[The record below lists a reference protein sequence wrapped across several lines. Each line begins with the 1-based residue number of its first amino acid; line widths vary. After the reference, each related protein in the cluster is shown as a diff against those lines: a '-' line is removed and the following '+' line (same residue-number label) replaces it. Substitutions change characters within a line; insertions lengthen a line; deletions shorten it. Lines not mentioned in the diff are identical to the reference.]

1 MKTFLESVADDII
14 KKYGYDLSRIAVVFP
29 NKRASLFLNSILAEK
44 AERPIWSP
52 AYITISDLYRQ
63 HSKLAVGDQLKLICD
78 LHKSFVECTGINE
91 SLDHFYGWGQVLLAD
106 FDDIDKHLA
115 DAGKVFANL
124 RDLHELDDVSYL
136 TKEQVA
142 VIRSFFSNFS
152 EEHNSELKKRFLN
165 LWSHFFDIY
174 EAFNRRIEAEG
185 LAYEGALYRK
195 VVADETVVFEHDK
208 YLFVGFNVLQK
219 VEQRLFSR
227 LLKDGKAAFYWDF
240 DRYYINKG
248 GIYGTESARLATGSA
263 RLDTVNGRF
272 VNTGTPLGS
281 RNGLFDNEAGH
292 YLSAYLDAFPNELDN
307 SSDIYDSF
315 SRQKDI
321 TYIASPTET
330 AQAHHISTWLRGQ
343 DRIAA
348 GRHTAIVLCNEKLL
362 KTVVRCLP
370 DETGAVNITTG
381 YPLGLSPTSTL
392 VAALFNLR
400 ITGYIPH
407 SDRYRLKAV
416 RSVLANPY
424 MVYLSD
430 SCAELLKQITT
441 PPMYYIPAG
450 RLCIDERTSML
461 FNTTVKDDGQSPSE
475 RMTDWVAGIV
485 KAIAVGAGKANASD
499 PLLQESLF
507 RMFLIMNRLKS
518 LISSG
523 DLCVDVPTLQRLVN
537 QIIQSTSVPFHG
549 EPAEGVQI
557 MGVLETRNLDFDH
570 VLLLSCNEGDMPKG
584 VNDSS
589 FIPYNIRK
597 AYELT
602 TVDNKVSIYSYYFHR
617 LLQRA
622 SDITIMYNNST
633 SDGKTGEMSR
643 FMQQILVES
652 GHDVKM
658 RKLLAG
664 QELDP
669 SAPKAIGKDGKVTDL
684 LLSRFDLE
692 RNRDRSDDPLLTPT
706 AINKYMRCQLL
717 FFYRYVCG
725 LKEQDDPDEDKMQN
739 RLFGNIFHEAAE
751 AIYRNIMGEGR
762 RIGREAVESV
772 LKDGAVI
779 ERAVDDAFAK
789 ELFKHEKQGRR
800 RPEYNGLQLI
810 SREVVVAY
818 LRRLL
823 EVDAALA
830 PFDILGLETCV
841 AREMAVTAGTHR
853 FTTTIG
859 GRIDRIDRIND
870 GSERIRVVDYKT
882 GSKPQSSIKSV
893 ENIFSTDG
901 LKNHSDYYL
910 QTFLYARLV
919 SGSTSANPQGLPVS
933 PALLFI
939 RNASAKDYDPTLCLD
954 KEPVRDITTVG
965 ADFDGMLAEKVAEMF
980 NPDIPFSPTD
990 NTDLCLTCPYLGI
1003 CRLYST

>member
-29 NKRASLFLNSILAEK
+29 NKRASLFLNTILAEK
-44 AERPIWSP
+44 AGRPIWSP

-78 LHKSFVECTGINE
+78 LHKSFIECTGINE

-115 DAGKVFANL
+115 DASKVFANL

-174 EAFNRRIEAEG
+174 KAFNKRIETEG
-185 LAYEGALYRK
+185 LTYEGALYRK
-195 VVADETVVFEHDK
+195 VVADETVVFGHDK

-219 VEQRLFSR
+219 VEQRLFNR

-240 DRYYINKG
+240 DRYYMGKG
-248 GIYGTESARLATGSA
+248 GRTGSQ
-263 RLDTVNGRF
+263 NGQFDNENGHTDNR
-272 VNTGTPLGS
+272 NGHTNDS
-281 RNGLFDNEAGH
+281 RNDQFDNEAGH
-292 YLSAYLDAFPNELDN
+292 YLSAYLDTFPNELDN
-307 SSDIYDSF
+307 TSDIYDNF
-315 SRQKDI
+315 SSKKDI

-330 AQAHHISTWLRGQ
+330 AQAHHISTWLKGQ

-370 DETGAVNITTG
+370 DETGPVNITTG
-381 YPLGLSPTSTL
+381 YPLSLSPISTL
-392 VAALFNLR
+392 VSALFNLR
-400 ITGYIPH
+400 ISGYIPH

-430 SCAELLKQITT
+430 SCAELLKQITN
-441 PPMYYIPAG
+441 PPMYYIPAD
-450 RLCIDERTSML
+450 RLCIDERTTML
-461 FNTTVKDDGQSPSE
+461 FNTAIKDDGKSPSE

-485 KAIAVGAGKANASD
+485 KTIAVGADTVKTSD

-507 RMFLIMNRLKS
+507 RMFSIMNRLKS

-523 DLCVDVPTLQRLVN
+523 DLCVDVVTLQRLVN

-557 MGVLETRNLDFDH
+557 MGVLETRNIDFDH

-622 SDITIMYNNST
+622 NDITIMYNNST

-652 GHDVKM
+652 GHNVKM
-658 RKLLAG
+658 KKLLAG
-664 QELDP
+664 QELDH
-669 SAPKAIGKDGKVTDL
+669 STPKAIGKDGKVMDL
-684 LLSRFDLE
+684 LLSRFDLD
-692 RNRDRSDDPLLTPT
+692 RNSGRSNDPLLTPT

-725 LKEQDDPDEDKMQN
+725 LKELDDPDEDKMQN

-751 AIYRNIMGEGR
+751 AIYRNIMGKGQ
-762 RIGREAVESV
+762 RIDREAVESV
-772 LKDGAVI
+772 LKNGVVI

-789 ELFKHEKQGRR
+789 ELFKHEKQGRK

-823 EVDAALA
+823 EVDATLA
-830 PFDILGLETCV
+830 PFDILGLEACV
-841 AREMAVTAGTHR
+841 AKQMVITAGTHR

-859 GRIDRIDRIND
+859 GRIDRIDKIND
-870 GSERIRVVDYKT
+870 GMERIRVVDYKT
-882 GSKPQSSIKSV
+882 GSKPQSSLKSV
-893 ENIFSTDG
+893 ESIFSADG
-901 LKNHSDYYL
+901 LRGHSDYYL
-910 QTFLYARLV
+910 QTFLYAQLV
-919 SGSTSANPQGLPVS
+919 SGSTSANPLGLPVS

-954 KEPVRDITTVG
+954 KEPVRNIATVS
-965 ADFDGMLAEKVAEMF
+965 ADFNGILTEKIAEMF